1 MKKNNPVLVSGIKS
15 RMRGLRAPILM
26 CVYFLIVLGIFALV
40 YAAVGGAGNAGYY
53 GGIMRPTPVG
63 QDLTS
68 VLYALL
74 TVVVFAV
81 IVLMTP
87 AMCAGAISGERERQ
101 TLDLLLCS
109 PLSAV
114 RIVMGKLLSN
124 LAFIVFLLVLTLPLF
139 AMVYLFGGLT
149 LLDIAKLFLFL
160 VVSAYAC
167 ASVSIFFSALL
178 KRSSLATI
186 LSYVALL
193 LFVILTLVIGA
204 VLYGQ
209 YMATFDYSTGAVPD
223 YTPFLWRINPVI
235 AVLELTVGGA
245 GAGMNTLSSLFYMG
259 MGYGYSS
266 GGAAMAPSYGYL
278 ISGGFMLILSLILNV
293 ASAIL
298 IKPVKKLSLRS

>member
-40 YAAVGGAGNAGYY
+40 YAAAGGVNGAGYY
-53 GGIMRPTPVG
+53 YGGMSRPTPMG
-63 QDLTS
+63 QDLTGT
-68 VLYALL
+68 LYAVL

-87 AMCAGAISGERERQ
+87 AMCAGAIAGERERQ

-114 RIVMGKLLSN
+114 RIVMGKLLAN

-139 AMVYLFGGLT
+139 AMVYLFGGMT
-149 LLDIAKLFLFL
+149 LFDIAKLFLYL
-160 VVSAYAC
+160 VISAYAC
-167 ASVSIFFSALL
+167 ASVSTFFSALL

-193 LFVILTLVIGA
+193 LYVVLTLVIGA
-204 VLYGQ
+204 VMYGR
-209 YMATFDYSTGAVPD
+209 YMAAFDYSTGAMPD
-223 YTPFLWRINPVI
+223 YTPFLWRVNPI
-235 AVLELTVGGA
+235 FAVLELTMGGRA
-245 GAGMNTLSSLFYMG
+245 GNMGLLNSLFYVGG
-259 MGYGYSS
+259 MGYSYTSAS
-266 GGAAMAPSYGYL
+266 APSYNYL
-278 ISGGFMLILSLILNV
+278 ISGGFMLGVALLLNV
-293 ASAIL
+293 GSAIL
-298 IKPVKKLSLRS
+298 IKPVKKMSLRS